1 MSKRALGSQGST
13 VNGEPWPLHAGKR
26 VRVVHDLRMENVEGE
41 RVTVLMIGEREPEL
55 AIALSVAES
64 RTLARELDKHADLLD
79 QNGSR
84 ILIPGGR
91 LDG

>member
-1 MSKRALGSQGST
+1 M
-13 VNGEPWPLHAGKR
+13 
-26 VRVVHDLRMENVEGE
+26 VHDLRLENVEAE
-41 RVTVLMIGEREPEL
+41 RVTVLMIGQREPEL